1 MPTLDAS
8 AIAQTIQLSVTPVF
22 LLVATGSLLNVLAGR
37 LSRVVDRSRVL
48 MARWP
53 ETEGE
58 EHGRVV
64 AELRAAD
71 RRMRVINNSILAAV
85 ACGIVVCLLVAL
97 LFTQAF
103 TGLNLGVAASWAFA
117 LAMLL
122 LLVSLLLFLLEVRLA
137 IRAIQVP
144 MDLLEGEELGWLRR
158 QRG

>member
-1 MPTLDAS
+1 M
-8 AIAQTIQLSVTPVF
+8 VF
-22 LLVATGSLLNVLAGR
+22 FFFKQKTAYEMRISDWSSDVCSSDL
-37 LSRVVDRSRVL
+37 
-48 MARWP
+48 
-53 ETEGE
+53 TEGE

-144 MDLLEGEELGWLRR
+144 MDLLEGEDMGWRQQQRR
-158 QRG
+158 